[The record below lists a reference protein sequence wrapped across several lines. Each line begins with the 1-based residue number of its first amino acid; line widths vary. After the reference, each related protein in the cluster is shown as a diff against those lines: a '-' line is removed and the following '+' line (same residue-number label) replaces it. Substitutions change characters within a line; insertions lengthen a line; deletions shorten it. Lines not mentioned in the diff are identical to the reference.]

1 MIPAWPASAP
11 RVRARLPRTAV
22 TLCAAVLL
30 APFGVLACAMSPSAE
45 KPAAPARIYVS
56 NQLDNTASVIDGATH
71 KIVATVL
78 VGVSPAEMAVSP
90 DRRSVYIANTG
101 SNTVSVLNTDDNT
114 VAKTIALPRK
124 SRPMGVALSPSG
136 RYLYTADGGA
146 NRVSVLNT
154 RSKRVV
160 TSVRVGT
167 QPLGVAVAP
176 DGKTVYAANSGSG
189 DVSVID
195 ARANRVVR
203 TIPTGRFPS
212 GVAVTRDGAF
222 VYVTNE
228 LSGITVI
235 NAGNGTVQARLRSPS
250 PFGVTM
256 SPKGDRAYVT
266 GLGPGTLTAIDTGT
280 DRVRST
286 VSVGPYGTDPF
297 TVRATSDALYV
308 ANQGASTLS
317 IIDPSTLRTTATVA
331 TGNSPYGIAVVQRGR
346 TNG

>member
-1 MIPAWPASAP
+1 MIAASSAFAP
-11 RVRARLPRTAV
+11 RIRSHIPRSAV

-30 APFGVLACAMSPSAE
+30 APFGGLACGTSPSPPG
-45 KPAAPARIYVS
+45 PATARIYVS
-56 NQLDNTASVIDGATH
+56 NQLDNTVSVIDGATH
-71 KIVATVL
+71 KIVATVR
-78 VGVSPAEMAVSP
+78 VGVSPAQMAVSP
-90 DRRSVYIANTG
+90 DRRSVYIANTA
-101 SNTVSVLNTDDNT
+101 SNTVSVLNTDNNT
-114 VAKTIALPRK
+114 VAKTIALPRR
-124 SRPMGVALSPSG
+124 SRPIGVALSPSG

-146 NRVSVLNT
+146 NRVSVLDT
-154 RSKRVV
+154 RAGRVV

-189 DVSVID
+189 AVSVID
-195 ARANRVVR
+195 ARTNRVVR
-203 TIPTGRFPS
+203 AIPTGRFPS
-212 GVAVTRDGAF
+212 GVAVTRDGAS

-228 LSGITVI
+228 LSGVTVI

-250 PFGVTM
+250 PFSVTM
-256 SPKGDRAYVT
+256 SPKGDRAYVA

-297 TVRATSDALYV
+297 TVRATRDALYV

-317 IIDPSTLRTTATVA
+317 IIDPSTLTTTATVA
-331 TGNSPYGIAVVQRGR
+331 TGNSPYGIAVAQPLP
-346 TNG
+346 TNR